1 LYLPKVFFHII
12 LQYRMDF
19 LDYIIRPKIG
29 FNKNVNDITLKIFDN
44 FRIHHTIKYDF
55 LVQPPFISLC
65 VENN

>member
-1 LYLPKVFFHII
+1 
-12 LQYRMDF
+12 MDF